1 MAASSGQAPRR
12 AATTVPRMIA
22 IALAV
27 LVLAVLSLLLLRLFA
42 PGDEP
47 PIRVRNGSMDIELVQ
62 GQWDDSG
69 DGWSPSGGWNWG
81 TFEVKVTSANGHAC
95 SDGQAG
101 NGKEVWVRYSGS
113 DRTEISFTSAG
124 PIMGK
129 TGVRPKNKLER
140 VSPQLL
146 RLAVEP
152 PQDALVPPDVDEPFR
167 GLPRPNPGRC
177 GSAANAAIS
186 ARGVSARRR
195 GRTPG

>member
-1 MAASSGQAPRR
+1 MAENSSQAPRR

-22 IALAV
+22 LALAV
-27 LVLAVLSLLLLRLFA
+27 LVLAVLLLLLLRLFA
-42 PGDEP
+42 LGDEP
-47 PIRVRNGSMDIELVQ
+47 PVRVRNGSMNIELVQ
-62 GQWDDSG
+62 GQWDDGG
-69 DGWSPSGGWNWG
+69 DGWSPSTGWLWG

-95 SDGQAG
+95 NDGQAG
-101 NGKEVWVRYSGS
+101 NGKEVLVQYSDS
-113 DRTEISFTSAG
+113 DRTEISSTSAG

-129 TGVRPKNKLER
+129 TRVRPKNKLER

-146 RLAVEP
+146 RHGGEP

-167 GLPRPNPGRC
+167 GLHRPNPGRC
-177 GSAANAAIS
+177 GSAANAAVS

>member
-1 MAASSGQAPRR
+1 
-12 AATTVPRMIA
+12 MIA

-95 SDGQAG
+95 SDGQSG
-101 NGKEVWVRYSGS
+101 SGKEVWVRYS
-113 DRTEISFTSAG
+113 DRTEISFTSTG
-124 PIMGK
+124 SMMGK
-129 TGVRPKNKLER
+129 TRVQPKSKLER

-146 RLAVEP
+146 RHGSEADGGFIVGVGAKGGAKPWSCEFEARSDL
-152 PQDALVPPDVDEPFR
+152 DIINIC
-167 GLPRPNPGRC
+167 PRSNPACR
-177 GSAANAAIS
+177 
-186 ARGVSARRR
+186 
-195 GRTPG
+195 